1 MTRQRGDIVTDAASQ
16 DRTRSSRRVV
26 AAGGALLGTGALLG
40 FTGILLLSSAVVSAT
55 RRWVSQLEPPPREI
69 ARLKWQQARAAT
81 TAGVEAWRNGPAAQS
96 QVAPR
101 RQGAALR

>member
-1 MTRQRGDIVTDAASQ
+1 MTDKRGDIVTDAASQ
-16 DRTRSSRRVV
+16 DRTRPSRRIV
-26 AAGGALLGTGALLG
+26 AAGGALVGIGGLLG

-81 TAGVEAWRNGPAAQS
+81 TAGVEAWRNGSPAQS
-96 QVAPR
+96 QVPPR
-101 RQGAALR
+101 RQRADHR